1 MFYKILNGDSNN
13 ESANSTL
20 DENES
25 REFWQKIWGI
35 NKAHNKGTESLSKI
49 KSELLSL
56 DHEEDIII
64 PKKDLRKML
73 QNFITGRSL
82 EKMDYRDIG

>member
-1 MFYKILNGDSNN
+1 MKAG
-13 ESANSTL
+13 NSGK
-20 DENES
+20 
-25 REFWQKIWGI
+25 KIWGI
-35 NKAHNKGTESLSKI
+35 NKADNKGTESLSKI

>member
-1 MFYKILNGDSNN
+1 MVIVTMKAQTLPLTRMKAG
-13 ESANSTL
+13 NSGK
-20 DENES
+20 
-25 REFWQKIWGI
+25 KIWGI

-73 QNFITGRSL
+73 QSFITGRSL